1 MAMVDDGE
9 PSGDTPSF
17 ETQKTDSGKN
27 LMDAV
32 EISFICSFLLWQ
44 PIYSGKSAVKKEL
57 QHDTHFGTSAMN
69 LF

>member
-1 MAMVDDGE
+1 MFAFPTKKCLGQHFHAWESRQREPMAMVDDGE

-32 EISFICSFLLWQ
+32 EISFICSFLL
-44 PIYSGKSAVKKEL
+44 
-57 QHDTHFGTSAMN
+57 
-69 LF
+69 